1 MHDPRAERNGSAPP
15 RAIAGPRARPSSET
29 RRARPRVAGDPREA
43 LAATG
48 WVTLRRDH
56 PGGQSVDEQQ
66 RREIEAQLDK
76 LGRDAQKIAENA
88 KDALGHLRT
97 GDLQLACDIVALS
110 HYPIGHVKADHDALM
125 EAFTVA
131 GIEPG
136 AGR

>member
-1 MHDPRAERNGSAPP
+1 
-15 RAIAGPRARPSSET
+15 
-29 RRARPRVAGDPREA
+29 
-43 LAATG
+43 
-48 WVTLRRDH
+48 
-56 PGGQSVDEQQ
+56 VDEQQ

-88 KDALGHLRT
+88 KNALDRLRQ

-110 HYPIGHVKADHDALM
+110 HYPIGHVKADHDALDALM

-131 GIEPG
+131 GVEPG

>member
-1 MHDPRAERNGSAPP
+1 
-15 RAIAGPRARPSSET
+15 
-29 RRARPRVAGDPREA
+29 
-43 LAATG
+43 
-48 WVTLRRDH
+48 
-56 PGGQSVDEQQ
+56 VDEQQ

-88 KDALGHLRT
+88 RNALDHLRT

-125 EAFTVA
+125 EAFTGA

>member
-1 MHDPRAERNGSAPP
+1 
-15 RAIAGPRARPSSET
+15 
-29 RRARPRVAGDPREA
+29 
-43 LAATG
+43 
-48 WVTLRRDH
+48 
-56 PGGQSVDEQQ
+56 VDEQQ

-88 KDALGHLRT
+88 KEALGHLRS
-97 GDLQLACDIVALS
+97 GDLQVACDIVALS

-131 GIEPG
+131 GVEPG

>member
-1 MHDPRAERNGSAPP
+1 M
-15 RAIAGPRARPSSET
+15 
-29 RRARPRVAGDPREA
+29 
-43 LAATG
+43 
-48 WVTLRRDH
+48 
-56 PGGQSVDEQQ
+56 DEQQ

-88 KDALGHLRT
+88 KEALGHLRS
-97 GDLQLACDIVALS
+97 GDLQVACDIVALS

-131 GIEPG
+131 GVEPG